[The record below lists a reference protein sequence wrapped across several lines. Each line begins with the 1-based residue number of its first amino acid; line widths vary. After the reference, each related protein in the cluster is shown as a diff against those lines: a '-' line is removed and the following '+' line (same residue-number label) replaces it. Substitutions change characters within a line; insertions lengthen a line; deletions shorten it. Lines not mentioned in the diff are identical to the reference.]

1 LKGERSLKRW
11 ERIAALV
18 LAVVGIG
25 AAAKA
30 RTMGFRT
37 FHHPGPGF
45 FPFWLSAILALAS
58 LIYLSTR
65 LGQDREKLSL
75 WESGS
80 WVRPLIAGTVMFVFS
95 LLVGWTGFYSAT
107 FFLFTA
113 WLTVIDRGSWLRA
126 GSVSVLGTAG
136 FYLLF
141 GLFLKVPLPRGIL
154 F

>member
-1 LKGERSLKRW
+1 MKRW

-30 RTMGFRT
+30 RTMGFGT

-80 WVRPLIAGTVMFVFS
+80 WVRPLIAGTGDHLQRLM
-95 LLVGWTGFYSAT
+95 GQ
-107 FFLFTA
+107 
-113 WLTVIDRGSWLRA
+113 DRRIQPA
-126 GSVSVLGTAG
+126 G
-136 FYLLF
+136 
-141 GLFLKVPLPRGIL
+141 RINHCR
-154 F
+154 